1 MNSFVEEFKHAFKRP
16 DNGLMKIIVINTV
29 IFVGLWILEVP
40 FRIAERFDIHDL
52 IVFQLSISSNLEVFI
67 TKPWTLITYFF
78 THTGFFHFLFNMLF
92 LYWFG
97 RLIVEYLGNRKLVS
111 LYVWGGLAGA
121 VTFLLIYNIVPFYA
135 DRVVNSTMIGASA
148 GVLAIVV
155 GAATLIPNYTFV
167 LLLIGPVKIKYIAI
181 FQVFMSYVSITGAN
195 AGGELAHLGGALVGY
210 LFIRQLQG
218 GTDWGRPVWAVLD
231 FFDGLFSRRSKIKV
245 THSSRSSS
253 RTAYNAN
260 TGRTIHV
267 TPKADQDEIDAI
279 LDKISESGYESLSK
293 EEKQK
298 LFNASK
304 K

>member
-1 MNSFVEEFKHAFKRP
+1 MNSFVEEFKYAFKRP

-40 FRIAERFDIHDL
+40 FKMAGRMDIHNL
-52 IVFQLSISSNLEVFI
+52 IVFQLSISSNLEIFI

-78 THTGFFHFLFNMLF
+78 THVGFFHFLFNMLF

-121 VTFLLIYNIVPFYA
+121 ISFLLIYNIIPFYA
-135 DRVVNSTMIGASA
+135 DRVAGSTMIGASA
-148 GVLAIVV
+148 GVLAVVV

-167 LLLIGPVKIKYIAI
+167 LLFIGPVKIKYIAI

-195 AGGELAHLGGALVGY
+195 AGGEIAHLGGAAIGF
-210 LFIRQLQG
+210 LFIKQLQG

-231 FFDGLFSRRSKIKV
+231 FFKGLFSKRSRIKV
-245 THSSRSSS
+245 SHSNRGSS
-253 RTAYNAN
+253 RTAYNSN
-260 TGRTIHV
+260 SGKTINI
-267 TPKADQDEIDAI
+267 TPRADQDEIDAI
-279 LDKISESGYESLSK
+279 LDKISESGYESLTK